1 MERISDDF
9 IDLFESRAHG
19 VIATI
24 NPDGTPH
31 QSVVWVD
38 HDGERILVNSAR
50 GRQKVTNL
58 ERDPSVD
65 VLVTDPDDPE
75 RYVEVRGTC
84 EAITEDGADEHD
96 ERLWRRYKGRERPEG
111 LHADQT
117 RVVLEIEPRRVFER
131 ELG

>member
-38 HDGERILVNSAR
+38 HDDERILVNSAR
-50 GRQKVTNL
+50 GRRKVTNL